1 MEDTTMLKETRKS
14 YNEEEFELDNQ
25 YNEEERYRSG
35 EPSVWYS

>member
-1 MEDTTMLKETRKS
+1 MEETTMLKRIRKS